1 MKANTEI
8 KGSCLCGAIKLHIDS
23 LDRDVIIC
31 HCQQCRKQTGH
42 VVAATRALDSKLT
55 VIDRRIDG
63 EECLTWYEASENAK
77 RGFCKQCGSLLF
89 WKLNGTEHTSIMA
102 GCLESPTHLK
112 TISHIYTEDK
122 GDYYDL
128 NDNIPTFKQS
138 SFEVSE

>member
-1 MKANTEI
+1 MKPNTEVT
-8 KGSCLCGAIKLHIDS
+8 GSCLCGAITLQIDS

-42 VVAATRALDSKLT
+42 VVAATRALDKN
-55 VIDRRIDG
+55 INIKG
-63 EECLTWYEASENAK
+63 EEFLTWYAASENAK

-89 WKLNGTEHTSIMA
+89 WKNTSTDHTSIMA

-112 TISHIYTEDK
+112 TISHIYTEEK

-128 NDNIPTFKQS
+128 DDDVATFKGTS
-138 SFEVSE
+138 TLA